1 MKKFELRS
9 EYPCLI
15 KWQESEAFLDEA
27 SSLIFETAEILY
39 VYPATGCRGDIAFT
53 LDLSQP
59 SKIFCECYNLDQ
71 QTLCLL
77 TSKSKKV
84 LKVKEKTSVKGK
96 EVSVCISQNETSFE
110 TDDRIVIAQ
119 TIHPKTYELSSFE
132 NFAILKIKDSSQEQI
147 LLFNIDSAKLFS
159 EEANII
165 EFNSG
170 ELSCQKN
177 GKEEKYSIVNGEIV
191 KSKTFEPA
199 LKNEKI
205 IAYKF
210 LEKIKNHEFKVAT
223 TFLSDSLNSSEEKLS
238 AYFGEIKKIIPL
250 SISKFLVVKKSGYYV
265 VRFEVKDEKISNIE
279 ILD

>member
-9 EYPCLI
+9 EYSCLI
-15 KWQESEAFLDEA
+15 KWQGSEAFLDEA

-39 VYPATGCRGDIAFT
+39 VYPATGCRSDIAFT

-77 TSKSKKV
+77 TSKSKNV

-210 LEKIKNHEFKVAT
+210 LEKIKNHEFKIAT